1 MSSVRPITL
10 DDATAVEHLLAD
22 AVDNY
27 RGRRVELPTA
37 MRDLDIRRPIR
48 VPPHVWGLRLA
59 GQGQHFTTF
68 HLNFNDSDLPPERR
82 VLFELV
88 NARDFVAEHFGVR
101 AERYAAA
108 VAVHRSLRVRENNS
122 LMNHPVWRHVA
133 VQGGARLIEDG
144 FVHTAVQAEG
154 AAPNDVNDEHAA
166 YEHVTV
172 DNLAGSAFVFGH
184 AQAKAMSVTDCEWSA
199 CGRYGIDATGRGRW
213 GAGADQGGTFTATRC
228 KGGYSDVAEFGVGRP
243 AGPVRVLG
251 GDFEGVV
258 ALLRQPNPYAGP
270 SMNAQPITIEVDRC
284 AAARLRP
291 DGGLVAVFNGG
302 PLRVLGGEIG
312 EGAPRPPLIYHG
324 GLAGISTIV
333 EGVSFVA
340 EGADHVFPVIQER
353 IGRYAI
359 GDWHG
364 GPRTLR
370 VRHNLYRGGPMGC
383 WVVPEFER
391 DETQD
396 APR

>member
-27 RGRRVELPTA
+27 RGRRVELPAA

-144 FVHTAVQAEG
+144 FVHTAVQLEG

-213 GAGADQGGTFTATRC
+213 GGGADQGGTFTATLT
-228 KGGYSDVAEFGVGRP
+228 GEPGTSMHGR
-243 AGPVRVLG
+243 GSG
-251 GDFEGVV
+251 
-258 ALLRQPNPYAGP
+258 LL
-270 SMNAQPITIEVDRC
+270 C
-284 AAARLRP
+284 
-291 DGGLVAVFNGG
+291 
-302 PLRVLGGEIG
+302 PLSGIS
-312 EGAPRPPLIYHG
+312 PPLPSGHSRVGYTASPFM
-324 GLAGISTIV
+324 LNATTSV
-333 EGVSFVA
+333 EASCPTKSRLVTGFIASVT
-340 EGADHVFPVIQER
+340 GA
-353 IGRYAI
+353 
-359 GDWHG
+359 
-364 GPRTLR
+364 
-370 VRHNLYRGGPMGC
+370 
-383 WVVPEFER
+383 
-391 DETQD
+391 
-396 APR
+396 